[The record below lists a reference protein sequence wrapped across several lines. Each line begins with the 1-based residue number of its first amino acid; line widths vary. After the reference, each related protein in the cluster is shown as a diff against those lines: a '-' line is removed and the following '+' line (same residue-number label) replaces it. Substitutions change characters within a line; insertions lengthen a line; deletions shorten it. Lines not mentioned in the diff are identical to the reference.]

1 MKNQVYYF
9 CNEWHPCVNPVA
21 QGCRYFFEEGIKM
34 KRVKAACI
42 CQTLHFLLKED
53 VEHNYAVKLVQE
65 EVAHYKATMDRNK
78 TKYRILEEI
87 HQEDGSIIVKV
98 IKQYNACPVGDYLN

>member
-1 MKNQVYYF
+1 
-9 CNEWHPCVNPVA
+9 
-21 QGCRYFFEEGIKM
+21 M

-53 VEHNYAVKLVQE
+53 VEHSNAVRLVQE
-65 EVAHYKATMDRNK
+65 EVAYYKAVMDRNR
-78 TKYRILEEI
+78 TEYRILEELP
-87 HQEDGSIIVKV
+87 QEDGSVIVKV